1 MSTQHA
7 RATRHRAR
15 DVTTATRGNRP
26 RGPACAERL
35 SVTPARRGP
44 RARAAGRPAGRKAK
58 HQTPRPDT
66 STLKFRI
73 TLYGFRLSHGG
84 PGSGV
89 RVRESGAG
97 GRKGRR
103 AGSRSIDTGTHVPVP
118 HERTREK
125 TGAPPPTDYS
135 LLMRVHRL
143 EFHAP
148 RSCCCS

>member
-84 PGSGV
+84 PGY
-89 RVRESGAG
+89 AY
-97 GRKGRR
+97 
-103 AGSRSIDTGTHVPVP
+103 GSREPEVAKVG
-118 HERTREK
+118 ERARGLSTRAHTCRCHTNGHGK
-125 TGAPPPTDYS
+125 RRGPLPPLTTLY
-135 LLMRVHRL
+135 
-143 EFHAP
+143 
-148 RSCCCS
+148 